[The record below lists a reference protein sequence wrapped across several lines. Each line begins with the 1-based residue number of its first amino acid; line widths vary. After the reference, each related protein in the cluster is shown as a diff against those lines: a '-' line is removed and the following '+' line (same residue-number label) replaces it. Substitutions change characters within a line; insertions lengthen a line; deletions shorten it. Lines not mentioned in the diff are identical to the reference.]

1 MFLVITG
8 ILLLLPGLCMG
19 VFFGSQLNKPDV
31 TLPPFVTVVFGIALV
46 GAALAVLGIVIGIN
60 GLARRR

>member
-8 ILLLLPGLCMG
+8 ILLLLPGLCTG
-19 VFFGSQLNKPDV
+19 IFFGSELNKPNV
-31 TLPPFVTVVFGIALV
+31 TLPAFVTLIFGIALV